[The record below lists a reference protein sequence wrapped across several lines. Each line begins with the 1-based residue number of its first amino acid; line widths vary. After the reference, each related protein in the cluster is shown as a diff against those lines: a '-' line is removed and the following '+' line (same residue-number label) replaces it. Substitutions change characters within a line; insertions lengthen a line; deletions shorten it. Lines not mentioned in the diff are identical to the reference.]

1 MEESRFHKELDRLKM
16 KVLQM
21 AALTEKALGRALQAL
36 FERNSDL
43 AQQVI
48 DKDHDVDSL
57 EVEID
62 RLILRLLALG
72 QPVARDLRFIVGCMR
87 VSVNLER
94 LGDQAVNIAERAIQL
109 NQRPALAPQPLLE
122 QLAAISLD
130 MFRKSIS
137 AFVEGDVDLAMEV
150 CRMDDR
156 ADDLN
161 VKILRDSVDYM
172 VSEVRVVERSVLII
186 IISRCLER
194 IGDHATNICEA
205 SIFIVKGVDIKHHS
219 A

>member
-1 MEESRFHKELDRLKM
+1 MEISRFHKELEQLRM

-21 AALTEKALGRALQAL
+21 AALTEKALDRALQAL

-43 AQQVI
+43 AGEVI
-48 DKDHDVDSL
+48 EQDHEIDSL

-62 RLILRLLALG
+62 KLILRLLALD
-72 QPVARDLRFIVGCMR
+72 QPVGRDLRFIVGCMR

-94 LGDQAVNIAERAIQL
+94 LGDQAVNIAERALQL
-109 NQRPALAPQPLLE
+109 NQRPALPPQPLLE
-122 QLAAISLD
+122 QLATISLD

-137 AFVEGDVDLAMEV
+137 AFVDGNVELAMEV

-156 ADDLN
+156 ADELN

-172 VSEVRVVERSVLII
+172 VSEVRVVERAVLVI
-186 IISRCLER
+186 IISRCMER

-205 SIFIVKGVDIKHHS
+205 AIFIVEGVDIKHHS